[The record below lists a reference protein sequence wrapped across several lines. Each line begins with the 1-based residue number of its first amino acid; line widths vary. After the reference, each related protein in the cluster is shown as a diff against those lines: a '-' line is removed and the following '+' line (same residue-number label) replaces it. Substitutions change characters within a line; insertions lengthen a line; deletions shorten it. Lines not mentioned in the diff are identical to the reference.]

1 MQMKKI
7 EIDEEVFGRLQQ
19 LASPLVDTPNSV
31 IRRLVGLDETG
42 VNKGDVRTP
51 GGRLKKGL
59 LMPGEDYELPIL
71 QALVELGGSAATSDV
86 MDAIEPKI
94 KDKLTDYDLQP
105 MRENGQV
112 VKWKN
117 RAQFARLSLVRSG
130 DLADNSPRGFWEI
143 TDQGRK
149 RVAS

>member
-1 MQMKKI
+1 MRKI
-7 EIDEEVFGRLQQ
+7 EIDDEVFQRLQQ

-31 IRRLVGLDETG
+31 IRRVLGLDETSAEE
-42 VNKGDVRTP
+42 VDVRTP

-59 LMPGEDYELPIL
+59 LMPGEEYELPIL
-71 QALVELGGSAATSDV
+71 EALVELGGSAATSDV

-94 KDKLTDYDLQP
+94 KDKLTEYDLQP

-112 VKWKN
+112 IKWKN
-117 RAQFARLSLVRSG
+117 RAQFARLRLVRSG

-149 RVAS
+149 RVAG